1 MTLNEIRTQMATL
14 KVRTSQL
21 QKKEKKYLTNIK
33 RIDSKSNG
41 INALISDDKETIES
55 CKKFISAN
63 ENSKDPKIIA
73 RVAERRNQQ
82 AEAEKSL
89 KSLQED
95 LRKSENEKQQLEQH
109 PDYVNLSKE
118 ISEAKKGINEICDIL
133 EQDPTINTQL
143 QLAVKFRFSK
153 EINIQNK
160 EKVKYEEANKNLRDA
175 LKSGSNY
182 DDLKSF
188 VDAIKESK
196 AERARADKDINA
208 DSNAA
213 KKKFFEARKNLQ
225 NEIKNRFG
233 IEIEPMD
240 VDYILSQI
248 DSGKIDDN
256 FALPSAT
263 VKISKIDAIISKL
276 GKSRDKMLEELESKK
291 SASVLEND
299 QEIEANNLRIEELKK
314 DITRFDSQKSDILEE
329 KQRNEEAIIDSGV
342 EIEEKNTEVE
352 VLTTQIEELD
362 KEIAE
367 KTAEAGDMSEIDELI
382 KAEEALRENHIISE
396 EAVTDLKDENSSIS
410 IVFKEFSD
418 VDLQVRKAFENCK
431 TDNSPEAM
439 EALKQAISEY
449 KSVSETLKNMSGYDQ
464 ESWQNYLKENLNK
477 RIDSGETLDS
487 AYYHQENEN
496 FKKMKLDK
504 NISQNEGVLEAY
516 NEIGNKLEEIDLCQN
531 AILNGTFDMP
541 VEELFMDK
549 DLGYHKLVNDM
560 QGRNTSGKS
569 SFYDM
574 IKSPKLIKPSLWNRF
589 KGLVKKGVTKV
600 TKSNKFELP
609 KNRKSLLEAYEK
621 ANSPEAMEAKKSLS
635 NIRELENKKDVAEK
649 EKAHLNEDI
658 ERLTKRKTSLETA
671 NTYAEGDLETLENN
685 RKVAEEMIAELETAN
700 EELKAQNAKN
710 PKTTSK
716 IEQTD
721 DLEFVTRE
729 DNILSNSLDRMQLNK
744 KIEDDLER

>member
-1 MTLNEIRTQMATL
+1 
-14 KVRTSQL
+14 
-21 QKKEKKYLTNIK
+21 
-33 RIDSKSNG
+33 
-41 INALISDDKETIES
+41 
-55 CKKFISAN
+55 
-63 ENSKDPKIIA
+63 
-73 RVAERRNQQ
+73 
-82 AEAEKSL
+82 
-89 KSLQED
+89 
-95 LRKSENEKQQLEQH
+95 
-109 PDYVNLSKE
+109 
-118 ISEAKKGINEICDIL
+118 
-133 EQDPTINTQL
+133 
-143 QLAVKFRFSK
+143 
-153 EINIQNK
+153 
-160 EKVKYEEANKNLRDA
+160 
-175 LKSGSNY
+175 
-182 DDLKSF
+182 
-188 VDAIKESK
+188 
-196 AERARADKDINA
+196 
-208 DSNAA
+208 
-213 KKKFFEARKNLQ
+213 
-225 NEIKNRFG
+225 
-233 IEIEPMD
+233 
-240 VDYILSQI
+240 
-248 DSGKIDDN
+248 
-256 FALPSAT
+256 
-263 VKISKIDAIISKL
+263 
-276 GKSRDKMLEELESKK
+276 
-291 SASVLEND
+291 
-299 QEIEANNLRIEELKK
+299 
-314 DITRFDSQKSDILEE
+314 
-329 KQRNEEAIIDSGV
+329 
-342 EIEEKNTEVE
+342 
-352 VLTTQIEELD
+352 
-362 KEIAE
+362 
-367 KTAEAGDMSEIDELI
+367 MSEIDELI

>member
-1 MTLNEIRTQMATL
+1 
-14 KVRTSQL
+14 
-21 QKKEKKYLTNIK
+21 
-33 RIDSKSNG
+33 
-41 INALISDDKETIES
+41 
-55 CKKFISAN
+55 
-63 ENSKDPKIIA
+63 
-73 RVAERRNQQ
+73 
-82 AEAEKSL
+82 
-89 KSLQED
+89 
-95 LRKSENEKQQLEQH
+95 
-109 PDYVNLSKE
+109 
-118 ISEAKKGINEICDIL
+118 
-133 EQDPTINTQL
+133 
-143 QLAVKFRFSK
+143 
-153 EINIQNK
+153 
-160 EKVKYEEANKNLRDA
+160 
-175 LKSGSNY
+175 
-182 DDLKSF
+182 
-188 VDAIKESK
+188 
-196 AERARADKDINA
+196 
-208 DSNAA
+208 
-213 KKKFFEARKNLQ
+213 
-225 NEIKNRFG
+225 
-233 IEIEPMD
+233 MD

-658 ERLTKRKTSLETA
+658 ERLTKRKTSLEKM
-671 NTYAEGDLETLENN
+671 
-685 RKVAEEMIAELETAN
+685 R
-700 EELKAQNAKN
+700 
-710 PKTTSK
+710 
-716 IEQTD
+716 
-721 DLEFVTRE
+721 
-729 DNILSNSLDRMQLNK
+729 
-744 KIEDDLER
+744 